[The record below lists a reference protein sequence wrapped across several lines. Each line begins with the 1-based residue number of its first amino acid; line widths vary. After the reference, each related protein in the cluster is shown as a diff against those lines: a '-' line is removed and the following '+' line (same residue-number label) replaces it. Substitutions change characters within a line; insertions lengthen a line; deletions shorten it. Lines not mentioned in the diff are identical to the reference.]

1 MKKILTSLIVS
12 ILSISSLYGAYNDA
26 NTDYTN
32 AKTDFWTKVDALAP
46 LEAINQIICFTQQ
59 LRPELMVNKGVY
71 SALIDNKKCSKSKST
86 TQNTENEYILAD
98 VVREDNTSSQ
108 IMNIWI
114 PKDDV
119 KVRMEVIKEASTA
132 NPIGQF
138 NITWKLF
145 KLGIE
150 TGEAEIKTILTD
162 DGKIGYTLYMNF
174 NNVKNISSI
183 IKNSNGSQGK
193 VLTLNGYKNK
203 TYALSWDD
211 NIAKNLVLSQV
222 HNKEVSTVKNFDTKN
237 DIKACQDKSKYTKS
251 VWSYGVYKKDDG
263 SLLTINT
270 GFPFEGEKD
279 GKIIQGYIGHWG
291 IWIEGDN
298 VEGKSLNAISDIKK
312 INYTNN
318 TKIDITISK
327 VNNKFIA
334 KYINGDEIPFDK
346 PITLKDN
353 NNNSFMYG
361 GNGSLWYSDNT
372 NQVVLNDKTIL
383 NYNGN
388 DYVVKALQGEN
399 TLQNASG
406 GQSDCN
412 NLTLEDPAEPLP
424 ISISTFA
431 IFNEDNIPNRPTNVS
446 IVNGELKN

>member
-1 MKKILTSLIVS
+1 MKKILTSIIVS

-32 AKTDFWTKVDALAP
+32 AKTDFWTRVDALEP
-46 LEAINQIICFTQQ
+46 LESINQIICFTQQ

-71 SALIDNKKCSKSKST
+71 SALIDNKKCSKTQST
-86 TQNTENEYILAD
+86 NQNTENDYILAN
-98 VVREDNTSSQ
+98 VVRENDISSQ

-132 NPIGQF
+132 NPVGQF

-145 KLGIE
+145 KLGIQ
-150 TGEAEIKTILTD
+150 TGEAEIKTISTD
-162 DGKIGYTLYMNF
+162 DGNVGYTLYTNF
-174 NNVKNISSI
+174 DNVENISSI
-183 IKNSNGSQGK
+183 IKNPNGSQGK

-203 TYALSWDD
+203 TYSLSWDD
-211 NIAKNLVLSQV
+211 NKAENLVLSQI
-222 HNKEVSTVKNFDTKN
+222 HNEKVFTVDNFNDT
-237 DIKACQDKSKYTKS
+237 DTKACQDKNKYNKS

-263 SLLTINT
+263 SLLTVNT

-298 VEGKSLNAISDIKK
+298 IEGNSLNAISNIKK
-312 INYTNN
+312 INYSDN

-327 VNNKFIA
+327 VNTKFIA
-334 KYINGDEIPFDK
+334 KYTNGDEIPFDK
-346 PITLKDN
+346 PITLKDAN
-353 NNNSFMYG
+353 NNTFMYG
-361 GNGSLWYSDNT
+361 GNGSLWNSSNT
-372 NQVVLNDKTIL
+372 NPVILKDETTL
-383 NYNGN
+383 NYNEN
-388 DYVVKALQGEN
+388 DYVVKGLQGEN
-399 TLQNASG
+399 ILQDASG

-412 NLTLEDPAEPLP
+412 DLTLEDPAEPLP
-424 ISISTFA
+424 TSVSTNA
-431 IFNEDNIPNRPTNVS
+431 VFNEDNTPNRPANVS